1 MEQVETQSGTKCW
14 SMLLE
19 QYVKSAVTNLEYT
32 LSKQDT
38 RLPNSAVPIS
48 TSYHP
53 SKDVNHKPNVQGV
66 QIYQEL
72 ISILLWAVDI
82 GRVKTLLEVALFS
95 SQLALPR
102 SGHLQAVYTIF
113 GYLKQVHKRKL

>member
-1 MEQVETQSGTKCW
+1 MDQVETQGGTKCW
-14 SMLLE
+14 LILLK

-53 SKDVNHKPNVQGV
+53 SEDVNHKLNV
-66 QIYQEL
+66 
-72 ISILLWAVDI
+72 
-82 GRVKTLLEVALFS
+82 
-95 SQLALPR
+95 
-102 SGHLQAVYTIF
+102 
-113 GYLKQVHKRKL
+113 